1 METVYLLKIEGI
13 MGGEGPHHRWSVMR
27 PALRMGQNLS
37 GYLNGP
43 QRPDRSMTVSNALVW
58 TGICLIGIKLWEEK

>member
-1 METVYLLKIEGI
+1 LLKIEGF

-27 PALRMGQNLS
+27 PVLRLGQNLS

-43 QRPDRSMTVSNALVW
+43 ERPDRSMPFVNHPRRARARSE
-58 TGICLIGIKLWEEK
+58 G